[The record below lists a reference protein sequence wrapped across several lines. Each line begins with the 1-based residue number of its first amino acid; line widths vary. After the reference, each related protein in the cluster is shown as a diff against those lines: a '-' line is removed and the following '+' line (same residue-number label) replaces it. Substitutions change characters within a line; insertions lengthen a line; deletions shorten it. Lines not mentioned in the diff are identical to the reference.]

1 MNGIDLD
8 NLRQVAQEAKVRA
21 REVRRLRAD
30 VEKREQKAREAADR
44 AKAEMILSQV
54 QSRCMAEAQHGRCH
68 AIIMSVGQTDYERPQ
83 GPIKDIQWDHCD
95 PRWLK
100 GAAKLVYEA
109 LATAYLNPTIDYW
122 HDGVGVNS
130 GFNIVAHFEE

>member
-1 MNGIDLD
+1 MNVDLD
-8 NLRQVAQEAKVRA
+8 NLRKVAQAA
-21 REVRRLRAD
+21 RTRSKEVRRLRAEA
-30 VEKREQKAREAADR
+30 EKREQKARDAANR

-54 QSRCMAEAQHGRCH
+54 EARCLAEAQHGRNH

-83 GPIKDIQWDHCD
+83 GPIRDIQWDRCD
-95 PRWLK
+95 PKWLK
-100 GAAKLVYEA
+100 GAAKLVFEA
-109 LATAYLNPTIDYW
+109 LLAGQLNPTIDYW